1 MAEQQE
7 TIPVKFS
14 EDLAQYAEIRAVR
27 HQPMTLHELVG
38 LVLTTTG
45 KQPARIQEIL
55 RRGTCTYNIYRY
67 WWEGIELDAATLAG
81 VLAEF
86 PDPEP
91 TRALRA
97 EACAWILLVS
107 ADEPTPHT
115 LLVEREVASRR
126 RWLRRQSF
134 WEGLL
139 ALAEAKAPAYRE
151 YSYYHRGDIYA
162 CALDTRDLERLEAEL
177 ARLASR
183 GLRQQ
188 IARAAWR
195 ELQLFC
201 PRS

>member
-1 MAEQQE
+1 MADRQQ
-7 TIPVKFS
+7 TIAVKFS
-14 EDLAQYAEIRAVR
+14 EDLAQYAEIRSVR

-38 LVLTTTG
+38 LVLATTG
-45 KQPARIQEIL
+45 KQPARLQEIL

-67 WWEGIELDAATLAG
+67 WWEGLELDAATLAG
-81 VLAEF
+81 ILGEF

-91 TRALRA
+91 VRAFCA

-115 LLVEREVASRR
+115 LLLERGLASRR

-134 WEGLL
+134 WDALL
-139 ALAEAKAPAYRE
+139 ALAKAKAPAYRD

-162 CALDTRDLERLEAEL
+162 CTLDARDLEQLEAGA

-188 IARAAWR
+188 LARAAWR